1 MTVMKDMNQ
10 SDRKHTGDG
19 TGDDADKTAQS
30 ITSRDIRAVAISAE
44 PVDERLAALKSMKT
58 ELEARLSADG
68 GGDPAKRADAGSW
81 REGRAVLAEMS
92 GDLQLRQSGNHGG
105 RDRDRTC
112 DPSRVK
118 RMLSR

>member
-19 TGDDADKTAQS
+19 AEDDADKTAQS

-58 ELEARLSADG
+58 ELEARLSVDG
-68 GGDPAKRADAGSW
+68 GGDLAPLVEEVDNAIENLSSAGGEAGVRSATAS
-81 REGRAVLAEMS
+81 E
-92 GDLQLRQSGNHGG
+92 
-105 RDRDRTC
+105 
-112 DPSRVK
+112 
-118 RMLSR
+118 

>member
-68 GGDPAKRADAGSW
+68 GDLAPLVEEVDNAIENLSSAGGEAGVRSATAS
-81 REGRAVLAEMS
+81 E
-92 GDLQLRQSGNHGG
+92 
-105 RDRDRTC
+105 
-112 DPSRVK
+112 
-118 RMLSR
+118 